1 MLSVVVAAWGPVGN
15 PYSAFVSRWWAAI
28 ERMRPNPA
36 EVVVV
41 HTEPEPL
48 GLLAA
53 APAGIA
59 VRSVPIQPGPPV
71 DFWNAGV
78 EAASQPWVSTI
89 GVDDCYRSD
98 ALALLAKADAA
109 GAEIMVWHHQE
120 RGGHVWH
127 TFWNPEVLKRAN
139 TVQGA
144 SPFRRELWQRVGG
157 YPPVGW
163 CDWGL
168 WLRCAKAGA
177 TVAHTQR
184 IGVDFD
190 IGDERETFSGRSLKE
205 ADRIARDAEI
215 DALVDD
221 LFGVAAT

>member
-1 MLSVVVAAWGPVGN
+1 MLTVVVAAWGPVGN
-15 PYSAFVSRWWAAI
+15 PYSAFVCRWWAAI
-28 ERMRPNPA
+28 ERMRPGPA

-41 HTEPEPL
+41 HTDPEPL
-48 GLLAA
+48 GILAA
-53 APAGIA
+53 SPAGIA

-89 GVDDCYRSD
+89 GVDDCYRPD
-98 ALALLAKADAA
+98 AIEQLAKADAA
-109 GAEIMVWHHQE
+109 GAEIMLWNHCE
-120 RGGHVWH
+120 IGSHVWN
-127 TFWNPEVLKRAN
+127 TFWNPAALRQWN

-157 YPPVGW
+157 FPAVGW
-163 CDWGL
+163 CDWGF
-168 WLRCAKAGA
+168 WLRCAKARP

-184 IGVDFD
+184 VGVDFD
-190 IGDERETFSGRSLKE
+190 PGIGHATFSGRSLSE

-215 DALVDD
+215 
-221 LFGVAAT
+221 AAFVEGLQL